1 MTKKE
6 IIAQLKKEF
15 PKLTRQLNDEIIDL
29 TPSEYE
35 ETINR
40 WADNRLKA
48 QAEEA
53 EAEAKVTAKAELLTK
68 LGISADEASLLL
80 G

>member
-1 MTKKE
+1 MTKSQL
-6 IIAQLKKEF
+6 IAQLKKEY
-15 PKLTRQLNDEIIDL
+15 PTLTRQVNDEIFDL
-29 TPSEYE
+29 TPEEYE

-53 EAEAKVTAKAELLTK
+53 EAEAKVAAKAELLTK